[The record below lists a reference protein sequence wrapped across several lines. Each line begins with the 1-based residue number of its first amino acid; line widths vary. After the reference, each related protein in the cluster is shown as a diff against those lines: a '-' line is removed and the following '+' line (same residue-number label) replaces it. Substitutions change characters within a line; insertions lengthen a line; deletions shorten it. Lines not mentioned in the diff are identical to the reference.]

1 MRLNEVLFPTDFSS
15 LSELAGEIARDTA
28 KQGGAGRPV
37 LPAAPPV
44 TAPTLPAGDLARVSR
59 ALGDGLRVETALLTG
74 LPARNG
80 LAYAREKHI
89 DLIVMGTHG
98 RTGISREL
106 LGSVTEKVVRLAPCP
121 VLTIPGVMGGA
132 GEAPGRRPPDVAA
145 SRPCLLCGYD
155 GEDLV
160 CEVCRNRIRA
170 EALDPKRESERT
182 RAARIAGLTRKEDS
196 DARS

>member
-28 KQGGAGRPV
+28 KQVGARLHV
-37 LPAAPPV
+37 LHVVPLG
-44 TAPTLPAGDLARVSR
+44 TDPTLPAGDLARVSR
-59 ALGDGLRVETALLTG
+59 ALGEGLRVETALLTG
-74 LPARNG
+74 LAARNV

-106 LGSVTEKVVRLAPCP
+106 LGSVTETVVRLAPCP
-121 VLTIPGVMGGA
+121 VLTIPGVVVEA
-132 GEAPGRRPPDVAA
+132 GEAPSPPDVAS
-145 SRPCLLCGYD
+145 SRPCLVCGYN

-170 EALDPKRESERT
+170 EPLDSKRESERT
-182 RAARIAGLTRKEDS
+182 GAARIAGLTRKEDS
-196 DARS
+196 HARS

>member
-28 KQGGAGRPV
+28 KQVGARLHVLHVVPLGTDPR
-37 LPAAPPV
+37 LPAEE
-44 TAPTLPAGDLARVSR
+44 LARVNR

-74 LPARNG
+74 LAARNI

-106 LGSVTEKVVRLAPCP
+106 LGSVAEKVVRLAPCP
-121 VLTIPGVMGGA
+121 VLTVPGVMVGA
-132 GEAPGRRPPDVAA
+132 GEAPVPPPPDVAA

-170 EALDPKRESERT
+170 EALDAKRESERPG
-182 RAARIAGLTRKEDS
+182 AARIAGLTRKEDS
-196 DARS
+196 HARS

>member
-44 TAPTLPAGDLARVSR
+44 TAPTLPAENLARVSR

-74 LPARNG
+74 LAARNI

-98 RTGISREL
+98 RTGISRDL

-121 VLTIPGVMGGA
+121 VLTIPGVVVGV
-132 GEAPGRRPPDVAA
+132 GEAPAPSPPDVAA
-145 SRPCLLCGYD
+145 SRPCLVCGYN

-160 CEVCRNRIRA
+160 CELCRNRVRA
-170 EALDPKRESERT
+170 EAPDAKRESERT
-182 RAARIAGLTRKEDS
+182 GAWSMTGMSRNADS
-196 DARS
+196 PARS

>member
-1 MRLNEVLFPTDFSS
+1 
-15 LSELAGEIARDTA
+15 
-28 KQGGAGRPV
+28 
-37 LPAAPPV
+37 
-44 TAPTLPAGDLARVSR
+44 
-59 ALGDGLRVETALLTG
+59 
-74 LPARNG
+74 
-80 LAYAREKHI
+80 
-89 DLIVMGTHG
+89 
-98 RTGISREL
+98 
-106 LGSVTEKVVRLAPCP
+106 VTEKVVRLAPCP
-121 VLTIPGVMGGA
+121 VLTIPGVMVGA
-132 GEAPGRRPPDVAA
+132 GEAPAPPPPDVAA